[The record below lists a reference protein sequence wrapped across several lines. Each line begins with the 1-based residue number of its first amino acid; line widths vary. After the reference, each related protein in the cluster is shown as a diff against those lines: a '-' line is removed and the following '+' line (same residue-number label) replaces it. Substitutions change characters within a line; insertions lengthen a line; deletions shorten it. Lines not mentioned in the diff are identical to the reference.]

1 MPVLTPHEAV
11 KALDQAFARRDMEAL
26 LAFYE
31 DGAAVVTE
39 PGRMIRRK
47 EDVRKFFTQL
57 FATNGEAHQLDSH
70 IIEADG
76 IALFISK
83 WRFTGEKPG
92 GQPFSRESV
101 ATSVLRKGADGNW
114 RILIDNP
121 VGPAVLESTGASTL

>member
-76 IALFISK
+76 IALFHL
-83 WRFTGEKPG
+83 E
-92 GQPFSRESV
+92 V
-101 ATSVLRKGADGNW
+101 AVYRGKA
-114 RILIDNP
+114 RR
-121 VGPAVLESTGASTL
+121 STLFTRIGSDGRASKRRRWQLADPH